1 MQSKRADNAT
11 NLAVKHGR
19 VMDPAR
25 GIDAKLDVVIKDG
38 HIQALV
44 EPSEEYACPEID
56 ASGKLV
62 VPGLIDL
69 HTHVYWGGSSISIRL
84 EDHLIRSGVTTW
96 VDAGSAGA
104 GNFKA
109 FKQYIIDPSPVRIM
123 AFLNISFAGIFGCM
137 NLESGDF
144 ESGWVGDLCDLR
156 LANISEAV
164 SMGEA
169 YPQTIVGIKIRA
181 GFSGCDQP
189 GLEPVKIAKQAAEA
203 IHKPLMV
210 HIGFAP
216 PTTGELLATLQKG
229 DVLTHAFREDPNS
242 MLNNSTVPLAEL
254 FDARE
259 RGVLLDIG
267 HGAGSFSFTAAN
279 TLLSHGVQPDI
290 ISSDLHAVSVNGP
303 AYDLP
308 TTMSKMLMLGMPL
321 KDVIH
326 AVTARPASVLG
337 LEQELGTL
345 APGTIADITVL
356 DQESGSF
363 EFQDCF
369 GNVRKSDTRLKP
381 TDLIF
386 GGSVICRSGTS
397 TLRSKN

>member
-1 MQSKRADNAT
+1 MHSMRTDNTAK
-11 NLAVKHGR
+11 LVVRHGR
-19 VMDPAR
+19 VLDPAR
-25 GIDAKLDVVIKDG
+25 GIDAKRDVVVEDG
-38 HIQALV
+38 RIQALV
-44 EPSEEYACPEID
+44 EPAGEYTCPEIN

-69 HTHVYWGGSSISIRL
+69 HTHVYWGGSSISIRA

-109 FKQYIIDPSPVRIM
+109 FKQYIIEPSPVRIL

-144 ESGWVGDLCDLR
+144 ESGWVGELCDLR
-156 LANISEAV
+156 LANVSEAV
-164 SMGEA
+164 NMSEA
-169 YPQTIVGIKIRA
+169 YPETIVGIKIRA

-189 GLEPVKIAKQAAEA
+189 GLGPVKIAKQVAEA
-203 IHKPLMV
+203 IQKPLMV

-216 PTTGELLATLQKG
+216 PSTGELLATLQKG

-242 MLNNSTVPLAEL
+242 MLENSTTPLPEL
-254 FDARE
+254 IDARK

-267 HGAGSFSFTAAN
+267 HGAGSFSFAAAES
-279 TLLSHGVQPDI
+279 LLSHGIQPDI

-321 KDVIH
+321 TDVIH
-326 AVTARPASVLG
+326 AVTARPGSVVG
-337 LEQELGTL
+337 MEKELGTL
-345 APGTIADITVL
+345 APGTTADITIL
-356 DQESGSF
+356 EQENGRF

-369 GNVRKSDTRLKP
+369 GHTRLSDTRLKP
-381 TDLIF
+381 VAMIANGRVL
-386 GGSVICRSGTS
+386 
-397 TLRSKN
+397 K

>member
-1 MQSKRADNAT
+1 M
-11 NLAVKHGR
+11 
-19 VMDPAR
+19 
-25 GIDAKLDVVIKDG
+25 
-38 HIQALV
+38 
-44 EPSEEYACPEID
+44 
-56 ASGKLV
+56 
-62 VPGLIDL
+62 
-69 HTHVYWGGSSISIRL
+69 
-84 EDHLIRSGVTTW
+84 
-96 VDAGSAGA
+96 
-104 GNFKA
+104 
-109 FKQYIIDPSPVRIM
+109 
-123 AFLNISFAGIFGCM
+123 
-137 NLESGDF
+137 
-144 ESGWVGDLCDLR
+144 
-156 LANISEAV
+156 
-164 SMGEA
+164 
-169 YPQTIVGIKIRA
+169 
-181 GFSGCDQP
+181 
-189 GLEPVKIAKQAAEA
+189 EPVKIAKQAAEA

-216 PTTGELLATLQKG
+216 PSTGELLATLQKG

-242 MLNNSTVPLAEL
+242 MLNNSTVTLAEL